1 MAGNSPNST
10 LTFILGLAIA
20 GLVGVVA
27 YVYTGGDFGGENEA
41 EIQIDLPGDNG

>member
-1 MAGNSPNST
+1 MDRKSPNAT
-10 LTFILGLAIA
+10 LTFILGVCVAA
-20 GLVGVVA
+20 LVGVVA